1 MTLLCIVVYAGIR
14 FANAHTSAAEFSKI
28 QIETQ
33 DLPAPRMKPGPR
45 LTSTAESRNGS
56 GAVQATSADVFV
68 DSVGVDTHW
77 TFPPY
82 FSHQDALISL
92 LVNSRIRHIR
102 DGVIS
107 GAMRVLVKHGI
118 HETMVIDPAHGV
130 VPNKTYW
137 SAAPRQST
145 YTVDE
150 YIKTQM
156 PAGAVD
162 ALEMPNEL
170 DVFYYLYK
178 WQPQDTSTL
187 SKDAS
192 APNYYGAYGEAVT
205 RDCWQVIK
213 SDPALRWIKIIG
225 PTVGAQVPSPYA
237 DGSLYDYV
245 DWGGFHPYPGRAN
258 TWTQPQP
265 YGTIAKYYWNSFEPS
280 VNIGTDSYGGN
291 PLMFDWYQKAFI
303 SNDMARPMAATESGY
318 ETADSKGGISV
329 AAQAKYIPRLF
340 AEYFRDGIVRTFT
353 YEFYDEGT
361 DRKSSEANF
370 GLVYN
375 ELTPKPAYTAL
386 SSLLRLLA
394 EPGTQ
399 FSPGALNYSLTVQA
413 NGDYTR
419 TGYVHD
425 LLLQKSNGDFY
436 LLLWHEISGTSDT
449 DLSGNVLQTVQRD
462 VQPPALTTTITLPA
476 TVSGA
481 TVYTYDKSWSLRPGN
496 LTIANHKVMLNV
508 TDTISI
514 IRLSSSQ

>member
-1 MTLLCIVVYAGIR
+1 MEIYLSCFFARWLKVVSLVTLLCIVVYAGIR

-192 APNYYGAYGEAVT
+192 APNYYGAYG
-205 RDCWQVIK
+205 DQ
-213 SDPALRWIKIIG
+213 
-225 PTVGAQVPSPYA
+225 
-237 DGSLYDYV
+237 
-245 DWGGFHPYPGRAN
+245 
-258 TWTQPQP
+258 
-265 YGTIAKYYWNSFEPS
+265 
-280 VNIGTDSYGGN
+280 
-291 PLMFDWYQKAFI
+291 
-303 SNDMARPMAATESGY
+303 
-318 ETADSKGGISV
+318 
-329 AAQAKYIPRLF
+329 
-340 AEYFRDGIVRTFT
+340 
-353 YEFYDEGT
+353 
-361 DRKSSEANF
+361 
-370 GLVYN
+370 
-375 ELTPKPAYTAL
+375 
-386 SSLLRLLA
+386 RLLA
-394 EPGTQ
+394 
-399 FSPGALNYSLTVQA
+399 
-413 NGDYTR
+413 GDQ
-419 TGYVHD
+419 V
-425 LLLQKSNGDFY
+425 
-436 LLLWHEISGTSDT
+436 
-449 DLSGNVLQTVQRD
+449 
-462 VQPPALTTTITLPA
+462 
-476 TVSGA
+476 
-481 TVYTYDKSWSLRPGN
+481 RPGSALDQN
-496 LTIANHKVMLNV
+496 YRADGRCPSSLA
-508 TDTISI
+508 
-514 IRLSSSQ
+514 IRGRLVV